1 MRRVAAFIPRWT
13 ADHSGAT
20 AIEMAFVLPV
30 MAMLVIGVISLSM
43 LGSAISSMHFAVE
56 EASRCSA
63 VNALA
68 CGSASAT
75 VNYARS
81 KFHGPAVTP
90 AFVSTTTGCGH
101 TVTATA
107 TFELFLAVY
116 TIQIPLSATAC
127 YPGKD
132 S

>member
-1 MRRVAAFIPRWT
+1 MKPLADCVTRWRYDT
-13 ADHSGAT
+13 AGTT

-43 LGSAISSMHFAVE
+43 LGSAISSMHFAVQ

-63 VNALA
+63 VNAVA
-68 CGSASAT
+68 CGSPTAT

-81 KFHGPAVTP
+81 KFHGAAVTP
-90 AFVSTTTGCGH
+90 VFASTTAGCGH

-107 TFELFLAVY
+107 TFELSLAIS
-116 TIQIPLSATAC
+116 TIQVPLSAVAC

-132 S
+132 D

>member
-1 MRRVAAFIPRWT
+1 MRRLANHVARWRRDNAGT
-13 ADHSGAT
+13 T
-20 AIEMAFVLPV
+20 AIETAFVLPV

-43 LGSAISSMHFAVE
+43 LGSAISAMHFAVE

-63 VNALA
+63 VNAVA
-68 CGSASAT
+68 CGTHTAT

-81 KFHGPAVTP
+81 KFHGAAVTP
-90 AFVSTTTGCGH
+90 AFVSTAAGCGH

-107 TFELFLAVY
+107 IFELNLAIS
-116 TIQIPLSATAC
+116 TIHIPLSAVAC

-132 S
+132 A

>member
-1 MRRVAAFIPRWT
+1 MRRLAKHIPRWRRDNCGT
-13 ADHSGAT
+13 T

-30 MAMLVIGVISLSM
+30 MAMLVIGVISLSL
-43 LGSAISSMHFAVE
+43 LGSAISSMHFAVQ

-63 VNALA
+63 VNAVA
-68 CGSASAT
+68 CGSHSAT

-81 KFHGPAVTP
+81 KFHGAAVTP
-90 AFVSTTTGCGH
+90 AFISTAAGCGH

-107 TFELFLAVY
+107 TFELTLAVF
-116 TIQIPLSATAC
+116 TIPIPLSAAAC

-132 S
+132 D